1 MPHHRRHIIG
11 LFHGGLCGILADQ
24 PGRGQDFMDLAT
36 LDEASHQEFP
46 SMAMKLAMGGVG
58 GGGREGGGTDTGT
71 GFSVEILGDS
81 WGFLGI
87 LGDS

>member
-1 MPHHRRHIIG
+1 MPHHRRHISG

-58 GGGREGGGTDTGT
+58 GGGREGGGRDRHRH
-71 GFSVEILGDS
+71 GFFCRDS